1 MCLAI
6 PARIVEINELMAT
19 VDMDGTRRQASLLL
33 VDNAALG
40 DYVIVHAGFAIHKID
55 EAQAMES
62 LRILRDLAATM
73 SPEPSKSLFW
83 LDISSRY

>member
-73 SPEPSKSLFW
+73 SPEPS
-83 LDISSRY
+83 

>member
-1 MCLAI
+1 
-6 PARIVEINELMAT
+6 
-19 VDMDGTRRQASLLL
+19 

-73 SPEPSKSLFW
+73 RSLFW